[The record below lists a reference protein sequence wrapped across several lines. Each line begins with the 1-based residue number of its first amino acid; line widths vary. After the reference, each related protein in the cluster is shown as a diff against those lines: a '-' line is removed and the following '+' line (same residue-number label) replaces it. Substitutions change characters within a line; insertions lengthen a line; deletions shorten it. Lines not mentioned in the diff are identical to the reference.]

1 MVYTITLNPALDYVM
16 KVGKLRYDDITRS
29 SSEEIYYGGKGIN
42 VSVILTRL
50 GVHNR
55 ALGFVAGFTGRKLE
69 QMLVEEGIDCDFIR
83 LKEGQT
89 RINVKIKAD
98 TELDVNAQGPD
109 INELE
114 INELME
120 KLDDIKEGDFL
131 VLAGSIPSTLPD
143 DIYERILAR
152 LQKRKV
158 NFVVDAT
165 GDLLKNV
172 LPYKPFL
179 VKPNHHELGDLFGVE
194 TKTEEDIV
202 KYAKKVQEMGARNV
216 LVSRAK
222 DGATLIDENGKKYL
236 DFAAGFAVCGLGYG
250 NQELNQVLKDQI
262 DSLFIGQLILLCPLF
277 YRTDIQVDTLF
288 PGNIVTEISLST
300 DHIIYILFYQLK
312 TAFPDDFRKIHISV
326 FFSKNLFCRPAALLP
341 CRFYDYCPILFL
353 YFCITHVIG

>member
-16 KVGKLRYDDITRS
+16 KVGKLRYDDINRS

-69 QMLVEEGIDCDFIR
+69 QMLVEEGIDCDFNR

-222 DGATLIDENGKKYL
+222 DGATLIDENGN
-236 DFAAGFAVCGLGYG
+236 VTTIG
-250 NQELNQVLKDQI
+250 NVDGKVVNMNLSYKQELSGNGGTTGI
-262 DSLFIGQLILLCPLF
+262 DTINAAESEAEVFDLFGRRVAAPVKGNL
-277 YRTDIQVDTLF
+277 YIQNGKKV
-288 PGNIVTEISLST
+288 V
-300 DHIIYILFYQLK
+300 K
-312 TAFPDDFRKIHISV
+312 
-326 FFSKNLFCRPAALLP
+326 
-341 CRFYDYCPILFL
+341 
-353 YFCITHVIG
+353 